1 MKPGDCNVAPAAACD
16 PLDVGNSQTKGSEK
30 ADHRMQLCMCCTA
43 THRGASS
50 GNPHLSLNMPT
61 PCFSPSQSALSRNNY
76 IFECHMRQGPLS
88 HAEKKPLLVKFLP
101 AGKGRAQTSAS
112 SMYTNHP
119 CWNPGWEHRVG
130 RHICTGKCSID
141 DTRVTRAPQCS
152 QNCPWV
158 INQLLLW
165 VLVAGI
171 QLDLMTAGLHETI
184 DLACGDSF
192 WTGLA
197 TVFIT
202 S

>member
-1 MKPGDCNVAPAAACD
+1 MLGIHKLRDLKKLITGCSFACAAQQPTEVWAQEVLTSVWTCPLPA
-16 PLDVGNSQTKGSEK
+16 
-30 ADHRMQLCMCCTA
+30 
-43 THRGASS
+43 
-50 GNPHLSLNMPT
+50 
-61 PCFSPSQSALSRNNY
+61 SPQSQSALSRNNY

-112 SMYTNHP
+112 SVYTKHP